1 MSKTG
6 DPFADLPGGL
16 KLFLCNLHSLVPTK
30 LEDNNYPS
38 WSSTVKATLVAH
50 RLFEYVDGTLMPPPT
65 TIPNEKAPAAADKE
79 PAVKPNPAYEQWSII
94 DAQLRASLLA
104 ILSRSVQNLV
114 HLCPTAS
121 AIWDHLHQRYI
132 DGALKLVTA
141 LALAREPVPEQ
152 DVILSVLR
160 GLPSEY
166 ASLKQNI
173 RTNIAKLTFNEVSS
187 WLLSEELNVQIEQN
201 LHLGSS
207 SSGSTELP
215 TALYANSYRD
225 GGQRGRGRGRGR
237 GRMTGNKGGGRF
249 GGRASYAQPDGRG
262 RGSAPRNPS
271 LICQIC
277 GRSNHGAWQC
287 WNRYDEEYSGPPSA
301 PHNAHALYSAHS
313 ADINQNWHLDSG
325 ASTHVT
331 SDLSRLH
338 NPSPYHGS
346 NSVFTAGG
354 HSLPIS
360 HIGSGQ
366 VTTPSG
372 ISDPGQSYQPSHIP
386 GPM

>member
-16 KLFLCNLHSLVPTK
+16 KLFLRNLHSLVPTK

-50 RLFEYVDGTLMPPPT
+50 RLFEYVDGTLMLPPP

-79 PAVKPNPAYEQWSII
+79 PAVKPNPAYEQCGLSSMPSCVPRFSPFYLHRFRILCISALPLLQSGIISING
-94 DAQLRASLLA
+94 QS
-104 ILSRSVQNLV
+104 SMQS
-114 HLCPTAS
+114 
-121 AIWDHLHQRYI
+121 YI
-132 DGALKLVTA
+132 DGALKIVTA
-141 LALAREPVPEQ
+141 LALAREPVLEH
-152 DVILSVLR
+152 

-207 SSGSTELP
+207 SSGSTQLP

-237 GRMTGNKGGGRF
+237 GRMTGNRGGGRF

-287 WNRYDEEYSGPPSA
+287 WNRYDEEYIGPPSA
-301 PHNAHALYSAHS
+301 PHNAQALYSAHS
-313 ADINQNWHLDSG
+313 ADINQNWHLDSS
-325 ASTHVT
+325 A
-331 SDLSRLH
+331 
-338 NPSPYHGS
+338 
-346 NSVFTAGG
+346 
-354 HSLPIS
+354 
-360 HIGSGQ
+360 
-366 VTTPSG
+366 
-372 ISDPGQSYQPSHIP
+372 
-386 GPM
+386 